1 MQKYLFFMDAGTAGA
16 LQFCHVWCDSQRSQ
30 DRIQVLGKPLGG
42 MLHLVYEYQILTL
55 NKNTGTA

>member
-1 MQKYLFFMDAGTAGA
+1 MDAGTAGA